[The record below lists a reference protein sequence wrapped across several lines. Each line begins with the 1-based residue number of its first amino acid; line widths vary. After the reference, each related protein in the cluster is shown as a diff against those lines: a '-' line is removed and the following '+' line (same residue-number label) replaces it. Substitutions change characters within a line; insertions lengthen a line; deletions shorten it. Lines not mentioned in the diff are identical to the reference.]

1 MAQRKQITWSEL
13 RVGLFVLVG
22 LLILAVAIFYVTG
35 AGFLGPKYRLK
46 TYLPEVSGLAT
57 GAPVR
62 LDGVEIGNV
71 EKIRLVPRQAGKPPD
86 RMHNIEVDIRIDS
99 RYQADVLTDSTAT
112 LVTEGLLGNRYVNV
126 QRGYTGV
133 PLKEGQA
140 IPGAEEKAI
149 KEVVERSADV
159 LANLK
164 ALSEEIQDIVSEIH
178 EGKGTIGKL
187 LTDDQAYNHLNSIL
201 AKGDQLVSN
210 VQSGQGTLGKILI
223 NDELYTK
230 VNKGVDSVNTILDD
244 VRAQK
249 GTLGKLL
256 YDPTLY
262 DQAKSAI
269 ENGNNIMGD
278 IRAGKGTLGKLTTDE
293 TLYNKLRDTSSNLS
307 EATSKLNKT
316 DNSVG
321 KIFNDPQL
329 YDNMAA
335 ASAEL
340 RTFLTEFR
348 KNPKKYL
355 TVKLS
360 FF

>member
-1 MAQRKQITWSEL
+1 MAQRKQMTWSEL

-22 LLILAVAIFYVTG
+22 LLILAVGIFYVTG

-46 TYLPEVSGLAT
+46 TFLPEVSGLAE

-71 EKIRLVPRQAGKPPD
+71 EHIRLVPRVQGKPPD
-86 RMHNIEVDIRIDS
+86 RMHNIEVDIRIDNKFQS
-99 RYQADVLTDSTAT
+99 DILTDSTAS

-126 QRGYTGV
+126 QRGYTGI

-140 IPGAEEKAI
+140 IPGTEEKAI
-149 KEVVERSADV
+149 AQVVERSADV

-164 ALSEEIQDIVSEIH
+164 ALSEDIQDMVGEVR
-178 EGKGTIGKL
+178 EGKGTLGKL
-187 LTDDQAYNHLNSIL
+187 LNDETAYKHLNSIL
-201 AKGDQLVSN
+201 SKGDEIVGN
-210 VQSGQGTLGKILI
+210 VQAGQGTVGKLLMT
-223 NDELYTK
+223 DALYTK
-230 VNKGVDSVNTILDD
+230 VDKGVEDATTILAD

-256 YDPTLY
+256 YDPSLY
-262 DQAKSAI
+262 DQAKEAI
-269 ENGNNIMGD
+269 SNGNNIMGD
-278 IRAGKGTLGKLTTDE
+278 IRAGKGTLGKLATDE

-316 DNSVG
+316 DNTAG
-321 KIFNDPQL
+321 KLFSDPQL

-335 ASAEL
+335 LSKDMRE
-340 RTFLTEFR
+340 FIVEFR
-348 KNPKKYL
+348 KNPKKFL